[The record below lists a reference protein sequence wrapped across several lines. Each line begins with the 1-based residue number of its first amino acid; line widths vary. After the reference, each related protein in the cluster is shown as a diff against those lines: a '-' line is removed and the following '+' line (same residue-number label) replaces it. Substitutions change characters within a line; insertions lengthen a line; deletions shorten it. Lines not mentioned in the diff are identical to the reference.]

1 MTNAIIA
8 PHRNL
13 ILAGFMGTGKT
24 TVGRL
29 CARRLGLDFVDA
41 DEEISRREGMPIPA
55 IFATYGEGYFRQR
68 ERALVAEL
76 ADRRGCVIATGGGMI
91 VDDDNRTA
99 LLSSGVG
106 VCLTATPEVILKRV
120 GGEAAAAERPM
131 LRGGDVAARIALL
144 LRERAPKYAQM
155 HYCVD
160 TSRRVPDEVAALVCE
175 IYRREHA
182 RIAVD
187 IPAAG
192 ARYDIVLGDDV
203 LDELGFML
211 AGRGWT
217 PPFAVVS
224 DEVVAPRYGER
235 ALRAL
240 DRAGLHGFLHA
251 MPAGEAHKTLASVEA
266 MYRAFSAHGMERAS
280 AVIAL
285 GGGVVGDTAGFA
297 AATFLRGVPLVQVPT
312 SLLAMADSSIGGKV
326 GVDTDFGKNLVGAF
340 KQPDLVVADLSTLA
354 SLPDRE
360 RRCGLAEIIKA
371 ALLSGG
377 QAYVRLRD
385 AAARRTLSDE
395 RSPALFAALMDAI
408 LLKRAIVQEDPFER
422 GRRALLNL
430 GHTFGH
436 GIEAWSGF
444 RLKHGEAV
452 SLGMVCAIRLSRA
465 MGFCDG
471 ELAQEVIGLLRNVG
485 LPTTLDDVRS
495 ALEGVTFT
503 PDAVWSYMMS
513 DKKKRAGKLRFVLL
527 RAPGDAFVCDDVDE
541 HLARQTLGQ
550 LAHVDD

>member
-1 MTNAIIA
+1 MREDIA
-8 PHRNL
+8 AHPRNL
-13 ILAGFMGTGKT
+13 ILAGFMGTGKS

-29 CARRLGLDFVDA
+29 CAQRLGLDFIDA

-55 IFATYGEGYFRQR
+55 IFASRGEGYFRAR
-68 ERALVAEL
+68 ERELVAEL
-76 ADRRGCVIATGGGMI
+76 SARRNCVIATGGGMI
-91 VDDDNRTA
+91 VDDDNRAA

-106 VCLTATPEVILKRV
+106 VCLTATPEVIVQRV

-131 LRGGDVAARIALL
+131 LRGGDVTARVTQL
-144 LRERAPKYAQM
+144 LRERAPKYAQL
-155 HYCVD
+155 HYSID
-160 TSRRVPDEVAALVCE
+160 TSQRAPDEVAALVCE
-175 IYRREHA
+175 AYRRERA

-187 IPAAG
+187 APEAG
-192 ARYDIVLGDDV
+192 ARYDIVIGEGV
-203 LDELGFML
+203 LDALGFML

-224 DEVVAPRYGER
+224 DANVAARYGER

-240 DRAGLHGFLHA
+240 ARAGLDGFLHV

-266 MYRAFSAHGMERAS
+266 MYRAFSARGMERAS

-285 GGGVVGDTAGFA
+285 GGGVVGDAAGFA
-297 AATFLRGVPLVQVPT
+297 SATFLRGVPLVQAPT

-340 KQPDLVVADLSTLA
+340 KQPDLVVADLSALA
-354 SLPDRE
+354 SLPPRE
-360 RRCGLAEIIKA
+360 LRCGLAEVVKA

-377 QAYVRLRD
+377 AAYARLRE
-385 AAARRTLSDE
+385 AATSGALSDG
-395 RSPALFAALMDAI
+395 RGQALLDALADAI
-408 LLKRAIVQEDPFER
+408 LLKRAIVQADPFER

-436 GIEAWSGF
+436 GLEAWSGF

-452 SLGMVCAIRLSRA
+452 ALGLVCAARLSHA
-465 MGFCDG
+465 MGVCEG
-471 ELAQEVIGLLRNVG
+471 ALVAEVIGLLRSVG
-485 LPTTLDDVRS
+485 LPAALDDARD
-495 ALEGVTFT
+495 ALDGLAFA
-503 PDAVWSYMMS
+503 PDAVWRYMLS

-527 RAPGDAFVCDDVDE
+527 RAPGDAFVCDAVPETMAQDA
-541 HLARQTLGQ
+541 LASLR
-550 LAHVDD
+550 